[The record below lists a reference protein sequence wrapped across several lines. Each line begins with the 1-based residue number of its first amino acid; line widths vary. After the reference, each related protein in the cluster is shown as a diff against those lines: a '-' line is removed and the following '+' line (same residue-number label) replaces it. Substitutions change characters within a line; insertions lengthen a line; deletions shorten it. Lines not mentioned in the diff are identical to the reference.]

1 MAAEAVPEYRSVI
14 EREDDPRVRAGL
26 ACALALSGDA
36 AGARAELAKLAEL
49 PADRFVPPYA
59 VAGPLA
65 LLGDFDGAFAK
76 LEEALA
82 THDRAMVYIRVNPRF
97 DTLRGDPRYASI
109 VERMGFPR

>member
-1 MAAEAVPEYRSVI
+1 
-14 EREDDPRVRAGL
+14 
-26 ACALALSGDA
+26 
-36 AGARAELAKLAEL
+36 
-49 PADRFVPPYA
+49 

-82 THDRAMVYIRVNPRF
+82 THDRAMVYVRVNPRF

-109 VERMGFPR
+109 VERMGFPN